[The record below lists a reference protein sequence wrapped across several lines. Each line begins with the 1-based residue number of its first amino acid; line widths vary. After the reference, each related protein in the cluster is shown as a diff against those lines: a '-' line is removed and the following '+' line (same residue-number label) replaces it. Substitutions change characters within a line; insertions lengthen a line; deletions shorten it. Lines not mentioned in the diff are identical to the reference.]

1 MKKIIMFFCLMMVF
15 VGCGKKEV
23 NPLWKNFWG
32 SATAEVNGKMWNASG
47 CEAGTSKDSIG
58 ISLRVL
64 DDVQTREIFSISA
77 VPFRLGKQ
85 FLPNKISMSGGEL
98 KSAYMDFM
106 VQGDNDLTCAQYG
119 NLHDADSL
127 QNWVDITE
135 YNPQTKEIKGKFSCN
150 LLIDPEGGNAG
161 VRCKPSDPDI
171 IRIRNGVFHTKIVN

>member
-15 VGCGKKEV
+15 VGCGKKEI

-32 SATAEVNGKMWNASG
+32 SATAEVNGKVWNANG
-47 CEAGTSKDSIG
+47 CEALRRKDSVMIG
-58 ISLRVL
+58 LSVL
-64 DDVQTREIFSISA
+64 DDIQELFSMPLI
-77 VPFRLGKQ
+77 PLKLGKH
-85 FLPNKISMSGGEL
+85 FLPNKININGGEL
-98 KSAYMDFM
+98 KAAYMYFM

-127 QNWVDITE
+127 RNWVDITE

-161 VRCKPSDPDI
+161 VRCKPSDLDI